1 MGSLKV
7 STLNPC
13 GKACLAMVKLPSD
26 IPNSLGVTPG
36 GFILLLAPDESICLL
51 FGHSKIGK
59 HKSSSMLKE

>member
-1 MGSLKV
+1 
-7 STLNPC
+7 
-13 GKACLAMVKLPSD
+13 MVKLPSD